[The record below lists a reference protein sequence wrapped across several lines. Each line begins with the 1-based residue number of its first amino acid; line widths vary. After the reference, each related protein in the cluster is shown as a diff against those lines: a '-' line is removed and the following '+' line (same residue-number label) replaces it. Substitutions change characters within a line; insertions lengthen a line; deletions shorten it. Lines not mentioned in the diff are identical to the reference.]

1 MNTVRA
7 IHTYSPTLIPPY
19 PPPSSFP
26 FSSTGPKPS
35 GVQYGTIISLE
46 KAPEEDIMGTFLLG
60 DKPYE

>member
-35 GVQYGTIISLE
+35 GVQYGTILSLE
-46 KAPEEDIMGTFLLG
+46 KAPEEDVMGPALLPS
-60 DKPYE
+60 KLYE